1 MSSNNKLR
9 ARRHAN
15 PFSIRLPESSIDFTK
30 VFVNPAPLEVEIG
43 PSGGRFLLERAR
55 TAPNINIVGLEI
67 RSPMVEKLQERIVRF
82 QLTNAAVFL
91 ANANQA
97 LSTFFGPGS
106 ISRFYAFHPD
116 PWIKNRHLKRR
127 LFNPEFVEAIYQ
139 ALTPN
144 GEIFAQ
150 SDVKFLADEILQH
163 LSAHQG
169 LENMAGEGFAK
180 ENAAG
185 IASETELYWLD
196 RGDPVYYMHFRKR
209 PLNTPT

>member
-1 MSSNNKLR
+1 MSNNNKLR

-15 PFSIRLPESSIDFTK
+15 PFSIKLPESKIDIVALF
-30 VFVNPAPLEVEIG
+30 PSQQPLEVEIG

-67 RSPMVEKLQERIVRF
+67 RTQMVERLQERIERF
-82 QLTNAAVFL
+82 QLKNAAVFL

-97 LSTFFGPGS
+97 LSAFFAPGTL
-106 ISRFYAFHPD
+106 SRFYAFHPD

-139 ALTPN
+139 TLLPG

-150 SDVKFLADEILQH
+150 SDVKYLADEILEH

-169 LENMAGEGFAK
+169 LENLAPDGFAK
-180 ENAAG
+180 ENATG
-185 IASETELYWLD
+185 IPSETELYWLE
-196 RGDPVYYMHFRKR
+196 RGDPVYYTHFKKKS
-209 PLNTPT
+209 